1 MKKLILIVLTFI
13 VVISVYNKISN
24 NEFIIPNNS
33 IRVRVIPNSNSP
45 LDISMKN
52 KVKEYLQDDIL
63 PLVGTSSNIE
73 EAREIIS
80 NNLETVDKKI
90 NNIFIDNDYKE
101 DYNINFGYNYFPKK
115 EFRSKEY
122 PEGYYESLVVTIGA
136 SNGDNWW
143 CVMYPNICMIDK
155 NKEHKSYFKELFIK
169 YSKKKNS

>member
-1 MKKLILIVLTFI
+1 MKKIILIVLTFI

-24 NEFIIPNNS
+24 NELVIPNNS

-52 KVKEYLQDDIL
+52 KIKDYLQEDIF
-63 PLVGTSSNIE
+63 PLAGKSSSIE
-73 EAREIIS
+73 EARELIS
-80 NNLETVDKKI
+80 DNLETIDMNI
-90 NNIFIDNDYKE
+90 NNIFIDNNYKE

-115 EFRSKEY
+115 IFNNKEY
-122 PEGYYESLVVTIGA
+122 PEGYYESLVVTIGS

-155 NKEHKSYFKELFIK
+155 NKEYKSYFKELLDKLF
-169 YSKKKNS
+169 